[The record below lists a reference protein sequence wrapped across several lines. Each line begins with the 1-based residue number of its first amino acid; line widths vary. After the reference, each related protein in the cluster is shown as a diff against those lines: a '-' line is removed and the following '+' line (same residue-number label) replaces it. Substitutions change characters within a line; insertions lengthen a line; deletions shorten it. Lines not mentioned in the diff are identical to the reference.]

1 MLSWSISVLNNR
13 LNRWYNQNLNEEN
26 KLPIPRKELIKNTF
40 KIAWPSAT
48 EAFLISIIGAV
59 DMMMVGRLGKES
71 IAAIGISNQPKFILL
86 ATIFALNIGVTVI
99 ISRRKGQNRPEQANL
114 TLKNA
119 FSLSA
124 LISMGLSLFGIIF
137 ARPFLQL
144 AGAEAS
150 YMALSVNYLRIIL
163 VGNVF
168 LGMALTINAAQRG
181 VGNTLVAMKTN
192 LIANVVNVILNYFL
206 IYGIWIFPQL
216 GVIGAAIA
224 TTIGHFCAF
233 VIAIM
238 SVRKKTGYLYL
249 PFRNLLKFD
258 HRTLISIFEIS
269 KSAFIEQ
276 VFLRIGFLTYIRAV
290 AGLGTVALATHQI
303 VTNVM
308 VISFSLGDGLS
319 VANSSLT
326 GQSLGAKKPK
336 IAMEYGKIS
345 QSIGFVLA
353 VIFSG
358 ALALFRKQVMLLFT
372 NDIELIELGSKMLV
386 VLSLIILFQITQ
398 VIITGALRGAGDV
411 KFVAG
416 LSLFSVT
423 FLRPILTYLFAYTLG
438 LGLLG
443 AWISVL
449 IDQVARLVITRHR
462 FLKAKW
468 TLIRL

>member
-1 MLSWSISVLNNR
+1 MLKNKIG
-13 LNRWYNQNLNEEN
+13 RWFNKNLNEEN
-26 KLPIPRKELIKNTF
+26 HVPTSRKELIKNTI

-48 EAFLISIIGAV
+48 EAFLISVIGAV
-59 DMMMVGRLGKES
+59 DMMMVGRLGKEA

-99 ISRRKGQNRPEQANL
+99 ISRRKGQGRPEQANL
-114 TLKNA
+114 TLQN
-119 FSLSA
+119 SLS
-124 LISMGLSLFGIIF
+124 LSTLLSVLLSTLGIIF

-150 YMALSVNYLRIIL
+150 YLEVSISYLRIIL

-168 LGMALTINAAQRG
+168 LGMSLTINAAQRG

-192 LIANVVNVILNYFL
+192 LIANGVNVVLNYLL

-216 GVIGAAIA
+216 GVIGAGIA

-233 VIAIM
+233 VIAVL
-238 SVRKKTGYLYL
+238 SVRKKSGYLYL
-249 PFRNLLKFD
+249 PFRNLFQFD
-258 HRTLISIFEIS
+258 RRTLLSIFEIS
-269 KSAFIEQ
+269 KSALVEQ
-276 VFLRIGFLTYIRAV
+276 VFLRIGFLMYIRAV
-290 AGLGTVALATHQI
+290 AGLGTAALATHQI

-308 VISFSLGDGLS
+308 VISFSIGDGLS

-345 QSIGFVLA
+345 QAIGLIIA
-353 VIFSG
+353 IIFSG
-358 ALALFRKQVMLLFT
+358 LLALFRKQVMFMFT
-372 NDIELIELGSKMLV
+372 NDMELVELGSTMLII
-386 VLSLIILFQITQ
+386 LSIIILFQIIQ

-423 FLRPILTYLFAYTLG
+423 FLRPVLTYLFAYTLG

-449 IDQVARLVITRHR
+449 VDQVARLIITRHR

-468 TLIRL
+468 TLIQV